1 MGREADA
8 VDVRVGLVNRN
19 PTAVSAITAEA
30 ELLDHVERRKLDAS
44 MAPGGSS
51 SLLFS
56 FPLEGATPGVHAV
69 TLRIE
74 YKASASSGEATP
86 TRVQPAYVLLALGEQ
101 GAAPAVK
108 LTAPDAHMDSVGRWR
123 IGLESLDGAP
133 HRVRLRVVLPRTLRA
148 DPLDGSVSVPA
159 AGRVD
164 EELLLF
170 RVDAPWG
177 GPQGALL
184 VAATEGEEVTR
195 TSVATAVIHVGREPG
210 RVARWRLPLVVVMAL
225 LFLAAALLEAR
236 RYLRPGA

>member
-44 MAPGGSS
+44 IPPGGASGI
-51 SLLFS
+51 LFS
-56 FPLEGATPGVHAV
+56 FPLEGVTPGVHAV

-74 YKASASSGEATP
+74 YKASGEATP
-86 TRVQPAYVLLALGEQ
+86 TRVQPAYVLLALGEE

-108 LTAPDAHMDSVGRWR
+108 LTVPDAHMDSVGRWR

-133 HRVRLRVVLPRTLRA
+133 HQMRLRVVLPRTLRA

-164 EELLLF
+164 KELLLF
-170 RVDAPWG
+170 RVDAPWD

-184 VAATEGEEVTR
+184 VAATEGEEVAR
-195 TSVATAVIHVGREPG
+195 TSVATAVVHVGREPG
-210 RVARWRLPLVVVMAL
+210 RVARWRLPLAVVMAL
-225 LFLAAALLEAR
+225 LFLAAALLEVR
-236 RYLRPGA
+236 RFLRPEA